1 MTVQGWML
9 ILVFL
14 ILLVA
19 LAKPRGSWL
28 FAVYEGRRTPL
39 HVVLGPVE
47 RGFYKLAGVDP
58 NAEQGWRRY
67 ALHMLAFQLA

>member
-19 LAKPRGSWL
+19 LAKPMGSWL

-47 RGFYKLAGVDP
+47 RDVQPVSYTHLTLPTKA
-58 NAEQGWRRY
+58 
-67 ALHMLAFQLA
+67 